1 MPTRHPNSVAK
12 NTMAVPMRKM
22 TTKEWLERYSTT
34 APKEP
39 HWLLEDDQN
48 KPRNNLI
55 GIIAP
60 LQSPANTLPESPSD
74 NNSASGPQS
83 GPAET
88 HALMSGF
95 RGQGDLTRLR
105 RDVG

>member
-12 NTMAVPMRKM
+12 NTMAVPIRKM

-60 LQSPANTLPESPSD
+60 LQSPADTLPESPSD
-74 NNSASGPQS
+74 NNVGFWAPKRTRGDSCVDA
-83 GPAET
+83 
-88 HALMSGF
+88 GF